1 MAGTTQHRQ
10 TGLRQ
15 QPLVLLVVVLL
26 FCGAMVSRL
35 VWMQLL
41 EGSRYRE
48 LADENRI
55 RLVPRS
61 PIRGRLLDRKGRVL
75 ATSRLS
81 YSLYLEPRLVGDEDW
96 PALRDRLARLLKLD
110 PAKLDQERQR
120 GPDRDGFRTT
130 LALDLRPEQVLRFRE
145 QALGLKGAQVDV
157 DILRHYPHGTLAAHA
172 LGYTQPITEAEY
184 EILAERGYRIRDR
197 IGRTGVE
204 AAYESHLRGKWG
216 GQMLEVN
223 AMGEVQRN
231 LGDRPSQPGRDLTLT
246 LDLDLQRVAEQA
258 LADKSGG
265 AVVALDPKDGAILA
279 LASRPGFD
287 PNFFSKLITTQEE
300 YDALFSNPSKPLL
313 SRAMNPYDP
322 GSTWKPV
329 TAMAGMESGKFP
341 PDTKL
346 KTTACITYG
355 GHCFPDHNGKGFGTI
370 GYADAL
376 RHSSNT
382 FFYQVGV
389 GVGSL
394 ALKQAADQLGF
405 QQKTGIEIGWEESVG
420 LVGDEPWAD
429 RGRGWAEPG
438 TVPWIPEDMASASI
452 GQSVVQITP
461 LQLARAYAV
470 FANGGWLVTP
480 HLAAGDIDWLSS
492 EHRTK
497 VAIQPSTLQT
507 IREGLRKVVEAGT
520 GAGLNGPGIPPAAG
534 KTGTAEDST
543 GGPDHAWFGCY
554 APYPDG
560 KIVVVA
566 FAQNTPGGGSV
577 HALPMAKKVLAE
589 WERTRQR

>member
-1 MAGTTQHRQ
+1 MTRSVQQRQ

-15 QPLVLLVVVLL
+15 QPLVLLMLVLL
-26 FCGAMVSRL
+26 FCSAMVSRL

-41 EGSRYRE
+41 EGSRFRE

-75 ATSRLS
+75 ATSKLT
-81 YSLYLEPRLVGDEDW
+81 YSLYLEPRLVSDDDW
-96 PALRDRLARLLKLD
+96 PDLRDRLARLLNLEPD
-110 PAKLDQERQR
+110 LLDQRRQK
-120 GPDRDGFRTT
+120 GLDRDGYRTT
-130 LALDLRPEQVLRFRE
+130 LALDLKPEQVLRFRE
-145 QALGLKGAQVDV
+145 QALGLRGAQVDV
-157 DILRHYPHGTLAAHA
+157 DILRSYPNGTLAAHA
-172 LGYTQPITEAEY
+172 LGYTQPITENEF
-184 EILAERGYRIRDR
+184 EILAEKGYKIRDR

-204 AAYESHLRGKWG
+204 AAYERHLRGKWG

-231 LGDRPSQPGRDLTLT
+231 LGDRPSEAGKDLVLT

-258 LADKSGG
+258 LADKPGG
-265 AVVALDPKDGAILA
+265 AVVALEAATGAVLA
-279 LASRPGFD
+279 LASRPSFD
-287 PNFFSKLITTQEE
+287 PNFFSKLITTQKE
-300 YDALFSNPSKPLL
+300 YDALFSNPKKPLL

-346 KTTACITYG
+346 RTTACITYG

-497 VAIQPSTLQT
+497 VPMKPSTLQT

-520 GAGLNGPGIPPAAG
+520 GAGLNGPGIPAAAG

>member
-1 MAGTTQHRQ
+1 MTRSAQQRQ

-15 QPLVLLVVVLL
+15 QPLVLLVLVLL
-26 FCGAMVSRL
+26 FCSAMVSRL

-41 EGSRYRE
+41 EGSRFRE

-75 ATSRLS
+75 ATSKLT
-81 YSLYLEPRLVGDEDW
+81 YSLYLEPRLVSDDDW
-96 PALRDRLARLLKLD
+96 PDLRDRLARLLSLKPDL
-110 PAKLDQERQR
+110 LDQRRQK
-120 GPDRDGFRTT
+120 GLDRDGYRTT
-130 LALDLRPEQVLRFRE
+130 LALDLKPEQVLRFRE
-145 QALGLKGAQVDV
+145 QALGLRGAQVDV
-157 DILRHYPHGTLAAHA
+157 DILRSYPNGTLAAHA
-172 LGYTQPITEAEY
+172 LGYTQPITESEF
-184 EILAERGYRIRDR
+184 EILAEKGYKIRDR

-204 AAYESHLRGKWG
+204 AAYERHLRGKWG

-231 LGDRPSQPGRDLTLT
+231 LGDRPSQAGMDLVLT

-258 LADKSGG
+258 LADKPGG
-265 AVVALDPKDGAILA
+265 AVVALEAATGAVLA
-279 LASRPGFD
+279 LASRPSFD
-287 PNFFSKLITTQEE
+287 PNFFSKLITTQKE
-300 YDALFSNPSKPLL
+300 YDALFSNPKKPLL

-329 TAMAGMESGKFP
+329 TAMAGMESGQFP

-346 KTTACITYG
+346 QTKACITYG
-355 GHCFPDHNGKGFGTI
+355 GHCFPEHNGAGFGHI

-376 RHSSNT
+376 RFSSNT

-480 HLAAGDIDWLSS
+480 HLAVGDIDWLSP

-497 VAIQPSTLQT
+497 VAMKPSTLQT

-520 GAGLNGPGIPPAAG
+520 GAGLNGPGIPAAAG

-543 GGPDHAWFGCY
+543 GGPDHAWFGFY